1 MINKNLLAEA
11 LVIIGF
17 FIGLDTFFWI
27 KKDNIEF
34 FIIMIFLE
42 CSILALLALCVFI
55 DKRED
60 CYMAIPY
67 GALLTVAIWAINLF
81 FITRGKQCK

>member
-1 MINKNLLAEA
+1 MINKNLVSEV
-11 LVIIGF
+11 LVMLGF

-55 DKRED
+55 DKRD
-60 CYMAIPY
+60 RICQ
-67 GALLTVAIWAINLF
+67 
-81 FITRGKQCK
+81 R

>member
-1 MINKNLLAEA
+1 MINKNLLAEV
-11 LVIIGF
+11 LVMIGF

-42 CSILALLALCVFI
+42 CFVMVLLALCLVV
-55 DKRED
+55 DERD
-60 CYMAIPY
+60 RRC
-67 GALLTVAIWAINLF
+67 L
-81 FITRGKQCK
+81 R

>member
-1 MINKNLLAEA
+1 MVA
-11 LVIIGF
+11 F

-55 DKRED
+55 DKRD
-60 CYMAIPY
+60 RRCQ
-67 GALLTVAIWAINLF
+67 
-81 FITRGKQCK
+81 R

>member
-1 MINKNLLAEA
+1 MINKNLLAEV
-11 LVIIGF
+11 LVMIGF

-42 CSILALLALCVFI
+42 CSILALLALCVVV
-55 DKRED
+55 DRRDRRCKR
-60 CYMAIPY
+60 
-67 GALLTVAIWAINLF
+67 
-81 FITRGKQCK
+81 